1 VELHPLSKKGNGPS
15 AHSVAET
22 FQESQEEKMNP
33 CRRYEESLILYSYQE
48 IGRKKAV
55 PLQKHLSQCER
66 CRGYL
71 NELGNVSRIL
81 EKQFQPTSPLF
92 LDIQW

>member
-1 VELHPLSKKGNGPS
+1 
-15 AHSVAET
+15 
-22 FQESQEEKMNP
+22 MNP

-55 PLQKHLSQCER
+55 TLQKHLSQCGR

-71 NELGNVSRIL
+71 RDLEQVSRII
-81 EKQFQPTSPLF
+81 ERHHESPSDLF
-92 LDIQW
+92 LDIEQIQRSGIKPNSN